1 MFVIGN
7 TWLWLLDLD
16 LLPGSVFLSW
26 LFASLPV
33 GLPPALKKLARDVGT
48 KPALL
53 DEALRGDWGGF
64 LGDDT
69 TFLGEFNF
77 PVIGKTL
84 RIQAKSNAR
93 YILYCYHQG
102 RKHSYWESCQVW
114 QWCCCCYNCWSR
126 RVFER
131 WHPGCPPGG
140 TEWLPLAGIRSVDHS
155 FETRSSPQIPWERKP
170 TGLAATPSF
179 FERQTIPK

>member
-7 TWLWLLDLD
+7 TWLWLLDFD
-16 LLPGSVFLSW
+16 SLPGSVFLSW

-53 DEALRGDWGGF
+53 DEALRGDWGF

-77 PVIGKTL
+77 PVIGQTL
-84 RIQAKSNAR
+84 RIQAKSHAQ
-93 YILYCYHQG
+93 YILYCYHKEGNIHTG
-102 RKHSYWESCQVW
+102 RVASFDSGAVAAIIAEV
-114 QWCCCCYNCWSR
+114 
-126 RVFER
+126 
-131 WHPGCPPGG
+131 GG
-140 TEWLPLAGIRSVDHS
+140 FLSVDTLDVHLV
-155 FETRSSPQIPWERKP
+155 
-170 TGLAATPSF
+170 GLSGF
-179 FERQTIPK
+179 L

>member
-7 TWLWLLDLD
+7 TWLWFITRQCFLVLTVCFFASGPSTCFKEIGQRCWNQACSSGWSTSRGLRR
-16 LLPGSVFLSW
+16 LPGRWYNLSGGIQ
-26 LFASLPV
+26 LPCNW
-33 GLPPALKKLARDVGT
+33 K
-48 KPALL
+48 
-53 DEALRGDWGGF
+53 
-64 LGDDT
+64 DT
-69 TFLGEFNF
+69 ENSS
-77 PVIGKTL
+77 
-84 RIQAKSNAR
+84 KSNAR

-170 TGLAATPSF
+170 TPSF